1 MEEWAIQY
9 KADYSKVVFL
19 SLSVHPDIPK
29 EFAHGMAKDTG
40 IENNCHN
47 GYMTRPPPYGQLGC
61 GGFVVLDNQSRFLSP
76 KTPSF
81 MELRGLAFKHVEGMV
96 DWIIS
101 ERPKEGVQSS
111 RLPRILPGDKVEVQS
126 SVVDTPSSKLPQGAS
141 GVCVEV
147 RESGGCKVFLMQS
160 QKMVAVPMEALFN
173 ASRKDEPGVNEGFTH
188 SVCTIPRKNPGGCAG
203 KRACAGKSCEKK
215 APAGQPNF
223 TMDEFDKILGKDEV
237 GKLEHLTKHT
247 ALDNDHV
254 SLVNTFREVVAQPT
268 TVQLSKLYTETK
280 AHFDHEEMEFKVQG
294 YGSGR
299 DQFSATRAHLLEHDR
314 LLEEMAEALES
325 PTVPGVVPGPL
336 LKKMVVDFVEHL
348 KLYDSRYA
356 GVVVDSCCAEV
367 AA

>member
-1 MEEWAIQY
+1 MEGWAIQY
-9 KADYSKVVFL
+9 RADFSKVVFL
-19 SLSVHPDIPK
+19 ALSVHPDIPK

-40 IENNCHN
+40 IENNCRN

-61 GGFVVLDNQSRFLSP
+61 GGFVLLDNQGRFLSP

-96 DWIIS
+96 DWIIR
-101 ERPKEGVQSS
+101 EKPKEEVQSS
-111 RLPRILPGDKVEVQS
+111 KLPRILPGDFVEVRS
-126 SVVDTPSSKLPQGAS
+126 SVVDTQSSKLPQGAP

-147 RESGGCKVFLMQS
+147 TESGGCIVFLMQF
-160 QKMVAVPMEALFN
+160 KKTVTVPIDALFN
-173 ASRKDEPGVNEGFTH
+173 TSRKDEPGVNEGFRH
-188 SVCTIPRKNPGGCAG
+188 SVCTLPGRNQDGCAG
-203 KRACAGKSCEKK
+203 KSAAKSCDKK
-215 APAGQPNF
+215 ARVEQPQF
-223 TMDEFDKILGKDEV
+223 TMDEFDEILGKDEL

-247 ALDNDHV
+247 ALDADHI

-268 TVQLSKLYTETK
+268 TARLNILYTETK
-280 AHFDHEEMEFKVQG
+280 AHFDHEEMEFKEQG

-325 PTVPGVVPGPL
+325 PTVPGIVPGPL